1 MANTIDIRRR
11 IRSVKNTQQ
20 ITKAMKMVSAA
31 KLRRAQERMFAA
43 RPYAAALRQVLS
55 SVATRAEELRHP
67 LLETREEQKI
77 LLLVVSS
84 DKGLA
89 GAFNANVIKAAQ
101 NAMRERNWT
110 SVELLPIG
118 RKANDF
124 FRRRPIPIRREA
136 THVGNGGGD
145 EKRERHDR
153 PPDADVQPHPAGV
166 DHQGNH
172 RDRQRRGRGGMSV
185 AAGASPAGGGRS
197 GRRYTSQPENNMA
210 TDHKIGKVIQIIGP
224 AVDIEFEEGHLP
236 AINNAVRITDDGALG
251 KVPIDV
257 VAEVAGHIGESQVR
271 CIAMKPTDGMVRG
284 MKALDLGGPIS
295 VPVGNQTL
303 GRILNVLGEPVDNKG
318 EVAA

>member
-124 FRRRPIPIRREA
+124 FRRRTIPIRREA
-136 THVGNGGGD
+136 THVVQALSL
-145 EKRERHDR
+145 ETAQEIAKTI
-153 PPDADVQPHPAGV
+153 ADDFV
-166 DHQGNH
+166 
-172 RDRQRRGRGGMSV
+172 
-185 AAGASPAGGGRS
+185 GGRVDAVYVAYNEFKS
-197 GRRYTSQPENNMA
+197 IIAQTVRVERLLPIDRAWDEVANVVEYLYEPAPE
-210 TDHKIGKVIQIIGP
+210 QILSDLLP
-224 AVDIEFEEGHLP
+224 KHIEFQLYRILLESAAAEQGARMSAMEAATENAKDMLGHLTP
-236 AINNAVRITDDGALG
+236 
-251 KVPIDV
+251 
-257 VAEVAGHIGESQVR
+257 
-271 CIAMKPTDGMVRG
+271 
-284 MKALDLGGPIS
+284 
-295 VPVGNQTL
+295 
-303 GRILNVLGEPVDNKG
+303 
-318 EVAA
+318 